1 MDGIAYL
8 VHIVE
13 IEKSTTFMKQ
23 EREIR
28 DKEKFFDILK
38 SIEYFKIYP
47 TFFNFFL
54 IPLI

>member
-13 IEKSTTFMKQ
+13 TEKSTTFMTQ

-38 SIEYFKIYP
+38 SIEYFKIFP
-47 TFFNFFL
+47 TFLNFFL